1 MKYKPEVIKDLK
13 KGKYKI
19 PVYIMF
25 LIIVLGINW
34 SFPVRMILINLYAVS
49 NTYFFSDQEFT
60 LKNVVKNVVFI
71 NIFILSII
79 GINHYINNA
88 LLSTIIIHLLGIG
101 LILYANR
108 DFLKKSWLDVKNS
121 LDPIK
126 EARKR
131 KKESE
136 LQKV

>member
-1 MKYKPEVIKDLK
+1 MIYKPEVIKDLK

-49 NTYFFSDQEFT
+49 NTYFFSDQDFT
-60 LKNVVKNVVFI
+60 LKTLIKNVVMI
-71 NIFILSII
+71 NTFILSII
-79 GINHYINNA
+79 GINHFVNNA
-88 LLSTIIIHLLGIG
+88 LISTIIVHILGIA

-131 KKESE
+131 KKENG
-136 LQKV
+136 LQ